1 MSTIM
6 KISSRSLGGVRR
18 RSLAKGGMAGILAT
32 GLAPTFARAEAK
44 KLVMAHIVPAPESGA
59 VGFEWQAEQVRKRSG
74 GELDMQFFGGTLLS
88 KELEIMNAVKAGN
101 IAIGD
106 PAGAAA
112 TVFPEMGVFLVPY
125 LVQSYDHAYKMF
137 NGKIGDALDKQFQE
151 KYKLKTM
158 CFFDYGFR
166 HFWTNKKAIVEP
178 KDLRGAKIRV
188 QQAKVYGD
196 TINGLGGNAVPM
208 AWGEVISAAKQG
220 VIDGGDLPI
229 VNQVALKIYEV
240 SKYCSMTY
248 HNYGPTLNT
257 MNLAVWESLSDPQ
270 KKLMLD
276 TSREA
281 QEKIRQ
287 ATESVDNLAAAKAA
301 LEPKGMTVVQGN
313 VDAFRK
319 VALENFNLSLGQG
332 LSKVAGKVFRI
343 GHLGDFNDLM
353 LLGALSGVEMALG
366 LAKVPHK
373 AGGVQ
378 AALTHLKDTA
388 PGARHA

>member
-6 KISSRSLGGVRR
+6 KISSRNLGGVRR
-18 RSLAKGGMAGILAT
+18 RSLVKGGMAGLLAS
-32 GLAPTFARAEAK
+32 GLAPTVARAEAK

-59 VGFEWQAEQVRKRSG
+59 VGFEWQAEEVRKRSG

-137 NGKIGDALDKQFQE
+137 NGKIGDQLDKQFQE
-151 KYKLKTM
+151 KYKLKVL

-166 HFWTNKKAIVEP
+166 HFWTAKKPIKEH

-188 QQAKVYGD
+188 QQAKVFGD

-229 VNQVALKIYEV
+229 VNQIALKIYEV
-240 SKYCSMTY
+240 SKYCSMSF

-257 MNLAVWESLSDPQ
+257 MNLATWESLSPEH

-281 QEKIRQ
+281 QEKIRDI
-287 ATESVDNLAAAKAA
+287 TESVDNFAAAKKE
-301 LEPKGMTVVQGN
+301 LEPKGMTVVESK
-313 VDAFRK
+313 VEEFRK
-319 VALENFNLSLGQG
+319 LA
-332 LSKVAGKVFRI
+332 
-343 GHLGDFNDLM
+343 M
-353 LLGALSGVEMALG
+353 
-366 LAKVPHK
+366 AKVWPAYKQQYSELWTQIEGVK
-373 AGGVQ
+373 A
-378 AALTHLKDTA
+378 
-388 PGARHA
+388 